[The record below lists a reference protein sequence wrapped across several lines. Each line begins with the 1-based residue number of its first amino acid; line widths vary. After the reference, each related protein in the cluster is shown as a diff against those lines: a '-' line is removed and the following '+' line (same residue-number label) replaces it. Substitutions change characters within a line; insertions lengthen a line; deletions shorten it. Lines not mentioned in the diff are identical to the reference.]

1 MRFMRYIKRPKLKR
15 KNSISRSRNTDVSES
30 QNFSV
35 DHIMFLQRTIG
46 NKAVQRILN
55 KGAES
60 KEHSALLLSPSAT
73 QAKLKIGQ
81 PGDKYEQEAD
91 SVADTVMSMPENT
104 VVRSQESEVRREEI
118 PVQRMC
124 AECEEEEE
132 QLQSKPLSDEITPLV
147 QRQVEPEE
155 EEEESIQAKSISL
168 DQSKLQRQEGPEEE
182 ELRRQSI
189 EEEEEEEREAI
200 QAKEVS
206 SQPNKASSNL
216 ETNINSMRG
225 GGKPLPKS
233 TRSFFEPRLGHDFSG
248 VSVHTDEKAA
258 ETAQAA
264 NARAF
269 TTGKDIVFGK
279 GQFAPEKTEGKRLLG
294 HELTHVLQQENDRQ
308 EKGHGVIYR
317 KTKGEE
323 TAEKTKNWLEL
334 DAKLKKEVD
343 VLKVAIR
350 EAKKGKSVAFNQGA
364 GLKRLRKAA
373 MLLGIKVKELKDL
386 NFDWNWLVDN
396 RRLKAKESYKK
407 KEAAFFAAL
416 KSPLKKLKKKYP
428 KQQTHYWLKNSPAQ
442 VLEIIHKVSD
452 AVLPADELW
461 AYAFKEGLVDYV
473 RDEIGLAATS
483 DPTEAQLK
491 AVKVTNG
498 ISGFDYLGL
507 DDFMTELSAKRKPLT
522 GFLPAGFDL
531 KKVKEIKEI
540 NEKGREVKSG
550 KFPAMLMAVQAL
562 LAMLKRR
569 RKLFTEDA
577 KANGYNTPSRE
588 ELVYWTYLYFNIG
601 EFGGKKQLEKYKG
614 KRKLSDWINKGEYSN
629 SIKLLQSYRMVK
641 AMKIF

>member
-1 MRFMRYIKRPKLKR
+1 MRSRKYLKKTKLKR
-15 KNSISRSRNTDVSES
+15 KNSISRSRNTGVSES
-30 QNFSV
+30 QNTPI
-35 DHIMFLQRTIG
+35 DQIMFLQRKIG
-46 NKAVQRILN
+46 NKAVQRMLQGSGTNSQQSGVRSQGIV
-55 KGAES
+55 KRI
-60 KEHSALLLSPSAT
+60 

-81 PGDKYEQEAD
+81 TGDKYEQEAD
-91 SVADTVMSMPENT
+91 NVADTVMSMPENT
-104 VVRSQESEVRREEI
+104 VVRSQGSEVRREEI

-132 QLQSKPLSDEITPLV
+132 
-147 QRQVEPEE
+147 
-155 EEEESIQAKSISL
+155 SIQAKSISS
-168 DQSKLQRQEGPEEE
+168 DQPKLQRQEGPEVEE
-182 ELRRQSI
+182 EEPNNQPVV
-189 EEEEEEEREAI
+189 EEEEEEEEEQV
-200 QAKEVS
+200 QAKEGFTHS
-206 SQPNKASSNL
+206 NKAATNL
-216 ETNINSMRG
+216 ETSIDSMRG

-233 TRSFFEPRLGHDFSG
+233 TRAFFETRFGHDFSG
-248 VSVHTDEKAA
+248 VSVHTDEKAT
-258 ETAQAA
+258 ETAQAV

-269 TTGKDIVFGK
+269 TTGEDIVFGK
-279 GQFAPEKTEGKRLLG
+279 GQYAPEKTEGKRLLG
-294 HELTHVLQQENDRQ
+294 HELTHVLQQEYDRQ
-308 EKGHGVIYR
+308 EKGQGVIYR

-323 TAEKTKNWLEL
+323 TAAKTKNWLEL

-350 EAKKGKSVAFNQGA
+350 EAKKGKSVAFNRGA
-364 GLKRLRKAA
+364 GLKRLSKAA

-386 NFDWNWLVDN
+386 KFDWNWLVDN

-416 KSPLKKLKKKYP
+416 KSPLKKLKKKFP

-473 RDEIGLAATS
+473 RDEIGLDATS

-491 AVKVTNG
+491 AVKVTNE